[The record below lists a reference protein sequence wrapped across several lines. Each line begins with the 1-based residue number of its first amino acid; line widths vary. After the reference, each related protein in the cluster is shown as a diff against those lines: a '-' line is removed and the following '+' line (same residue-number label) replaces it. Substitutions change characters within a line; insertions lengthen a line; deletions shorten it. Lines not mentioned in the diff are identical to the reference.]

1 MKKEKEKRKQNR
13 REWNAWNQVESSNS
27 KKRER
32 ERERREYT
40 DRPSVLS
47 RIEINY
53 HRAIAGSS
61 ERDSTNIFVAH
72 SITTIHDEVRYIAVE
87 KFSHEWSQ
95 FIEWLVTVC
104 SSRPSFFFLIFL
116 RSLSPSAFSLLP
128 WFAFS
133 VPLRPRCSLSLQCDI
148 DADATNIVFWLFWTE

>member
-1 MKKEKEKRKQNR
+1 MKR
-13 REWNAWNQVESSNS
+13 VESSGEFEF
-27 KKRER
+27 KKKRRKKGKRER
-32 ERERREYT
+32 RNT

-104 SSRPSFFFLIFL
+104 SSRPFF
-116 RSLSPSAFSLLP
+116 
-128 WFAFS
+128 
-133 VPLRPRCSLSLQCDI
+133 
-148 DADATNIVFWLFWTE
+148 

>member
-1 MKKEKEKRKQNR
+1 MKR
-13 REWNAWNQVESSNS
+13 VESSGEFEF
-27 KKRER
+27 KKKEEKRGR
-32 ERERREYT
+32 ERERRNT

-87 KFSHEWSQ
+87 KFSHE
-95 FIEWLVTVC
+95 
-104 SSRPSFFFLIFL
+104 
-116 RSLSPSAFSLLP
+116 
-128 WFAFS
+128 
-133 VPLRPRCSLSLQCDI
+133 
-148 DADATNIVFWLFWTE
+148 